1 MRYFWGI
8 LFSFYFEILAG
19 KTRLTRY
26 ETKTVRIFLRL
37 QGDLLYTVKTANKT
51 ANKTALQN
59 EEKWSK

>member
-8 LFSFYFEILAG
+8 LFSFYIEILAG

-37 QGDLLYTVKTANKT
+37 QGDLHYTVKTVNKT
-51 ANKTALQN
+51 ANKTAL
-59 EEKWSK
+59 